1 MHKNPQCDIPAA
13 IHLEDSISSEN
24 LFLQDVLV
32 EIGASL
38 HLIRTLLDIIPD
50 HLGTQDAGL
59 GYVKPAYLLKF

>member
-24 LFLQDVLV
+24 LFLQDELV